1 MQIPTEQIEQL
12 WHKYLHNEAT
22 PAEVS
27 TLLAY
32 IDAAEGEQ
40 LNFVEEGLA
49 GETPGSKGFVGL
61 DATQKAELVQQWQ
74 AMHRPQPAV
83 VRKGHFTGWRKWTAA
98 AALLVM
104 ASGAYIWMQRQ
115 HSGPQQAV
123 TAAVKG
129 NIQPGRQGAVLTLAD
144 GRKVVLDSLGNAGVI
159 ATENGT
165 EVLLENGEL
174 SYKAANTVTGAV
186 LFNTMQTPRG
196 RRFQLTLP
204 DGTKVWMNAGSQLR
218 YPTVFTAKERWVE
231 LTGEAY
237 FEVAPEAHM
246 PFKVSIGG
254 KAAVEV
260 LGTAFN
266 VSAYDNELC
275 RTTLLQGSVRV
286 NNYDQAQAATAQ
298 NSVVLKPLQQAVMA
312 TEYKGAN
319 RNSAITVYTN
329 VDTDKT
335 LAWKNGLF
343 NFDGLSLQEAMQQLE
358 RWYDIEVVY
367 ENGVPEIPFGGEI
380 SRNVSFN
387 GLLKMLAD
395 ADLKF
400 RVEQGRKLVIIK

>member
-1 MQIPTEQIEQL
+1 MQIPKEQIEQL

-40 LNFVEEGLA
+40 LDFVAEGLA
-49 GETPGSKGFVGL
+49 GETPASKGFVGM

-74 AMHRPQPAV
+74 AMRMQQPAV
-83 VRKGHFTGWRKWTAA
+83 VRQGNFAGWRKWAAA

-104 ASGAYIWMQRQ
+104 ASGAYLWMKRQ
-115 HSGPQQAV
+115 HAGSQQVV
-123 TAAVKG
+123 TAAVKE
-129 NIQPGRQGAVLTLAD
+129 NIQPGQQGAILILAD

-165 EVLLENGEL
+165 KVLLENGKL
-174 SYKAANTVTGAV
+174 SYNGANTTTGAM

-196 RRFQLTLP
+196 RQFQLTLP
-204 DGTKVWMNAGSQLR
+204 DGTRVWMNSGSQLR
-218 YPTVFTAKERWVE
+218 YPTAFAGRERLVE

-237 FEVAPEAHM
+237 FEVAQDAHI
-246 PFKVSIGG
+246 PFKVSIAG

-266 VSAYDNELC
+266 VSAYANELW

-286 NNYDQAQAATAQ
+286 LDNYHAQTATVQ
-298 NSVVLKPLQQAVMA
+298 NSVVLKPMQQAVVTA
-312 TEYKGAN
+312 EYMPAN
-319 RNSAITVYTN
+319 LNKSITVYSN
-329 VDTDKT
+329 VNTDKI

-367 ENGVPEIPFGGEI
+367 ENGIPEIPFGGEI
-380 SRNVSFN
+380 SRNVSFD
-387 GLLKMLAD
+387 GLLKMLTE